1 MAQAGRAKAD
11 KPDWTGNDG
20 LSGGPEEFPPIASS
34 KQENHVIVL
43 GYKLLGIYVVEK
55 LTEMGLPYVVI
66 VRDESQ
72 LPALHKSHIPALASP
87 IAKSFETLK
96 AAGASRATAIIATF
110 DDDGDNLLA
119 ILNAK
124 KINPG
129 MRAITVINDKDMAE
143 AATASGADI
152 VIAPYELTGQLLAL
166 STVSKGISAIFVK
179 GSFKSKQIS
188 QFVIDGAG
196 KASYPELNKV
206 APIVMVSREGKTVM
220 NPHEEFGLE
229 RGDIIYAVTDGDSL
243 VALEKVLLTRR
254 MVSSSDGDGP
264 RTGGRRLARLGA
276 TESFTT
282 RLNDLGDLVLYG
294 PLSIIRHIWIQ
305 IMLLAFMF
313 GFGTAIFSYYQ
324 HLNLLTAFLGS
335 VSTITTIGIYNPGII
350 GMAPSEQ
357 VLLAITFIVSVGLAA
372 SVIQGIVTSVT
383 GRETLRERSVTRM
396 IGRVQGHVI
405 VAGYNYLGKYAVEW
419 LDEMKVDHV
428 IITVDPSLARSLQL
442 SGELAIHESASRPF
456 QALREAGA
464 HRAST
469 LVCALDDDG
478 DNLLVAMSARKQ
490 SNDLRILTVVTDR
503 DLAESAKASSDID
516 VVFPIFDIVA
526 SILAFSA
533 IAPEV
538 VGIFIAPPLSP
549 DIGRV
554 SRYVTEFVV
563 GPTGRAMVT
572 FKALNEVAPVLL
584 VVRNGEIVPHPDD
597 EFQVRTGDSLLV
609 MTPSRDSIEKF
620 RAALATLRTA

>member
-1 MAQAGRAKAD
+1 MVE
-11 KPDWTGNDG
+11 
-20 LSGGPEEFPPIASS
+20 LSEAPEDFSPAAAS
-34 KQENHVIVL
+34 KLENHIIVL

-55 LTEMGLPYVVI
+55 LKEMGLPYIVI

-72 LPALHKSHIPALASP
+72 LPAIHKSHIPALASP

-96 AAGASRATAIIATF
+96 EAGASKATALIATF

-129 MRAITVINDKDMAE
+129 VRAITVINDRDTGE

-166 STVSKGISAIFVK
+166 ATVSKGVSAVFVK

-196 KASYPELNKV
+196 KASYRELNRI
-206 APIVMVSREGKTVM
+206 APIVMVSRGGRTVM
-220 NPHEEFGLE
+220 NPDEGFGLE
-229 RGDIIYAVTDGDSL
+229 LGDIIYALTDVDSL
-243 VALEKVLLTRR
+243 VALEKELIRKR
-254 MVSSSDGDGP
+254 MVSSSDVEGP

-276 TESFTT
+276 RESVSS
-282 RLNDLGDLVLYG
+282 RLNDLGYLVLYG
-294 PLSIIRHIWIQ
+294 PLSILRHVWIQ
-305 IMLLAFMF
+305 IILLAAMF
-313 GFGTAIFSYYQ
+313 GVGTAIFAYYQ
-324 HLNLLTAFLGS
+324 HLNFLTSFLGA
-335 VSTITTIGIYNPGII
+335 VSTVTTIGIYAPNII
-350 GMAPSEQ
+350 GMAASEQ
-357 VLLAITFIVSVGLAA
+357 VLLALTFIVSVGIAA

-383 GRETLRERSVTRM
+383 SRESLRERGMTRK
-396 IGRVQGHVI
+396 IGHERGHVI
-405 VAGYNYLGKYAVEW
+405 VAGFNYLGQYAVEW
-419 LDEMKVDHV
+419 LDEMKVNYV
-428 IITVDPSLARSLQL
+428 IITEDPSVAHSLQL
-442 SGELAIHESASRPF
+442 SGELAIHTSGSRPF
-456 QALREAGA
+456 LALREAGV

-469 LVCALDDDG
+469 LVCALDDDS

-490 SNDLRILTVVTDR
+490 NNDLRILTVVTDR

-533 IAPEV
+533 VAHEV

-549 DIGRV
+549 DLGRA
-554 SRYVTEFVV
+554 SRYVAEFMV
-563 GPTGRAMVT
+563 GPTGRAGTT

-584 VVRNGEIVPHPDD
+584 VTRNGGIIPNPGDD
-597 EFQVRTGDSLLV
+597 FQVQAGDSLLV

-620 RAALATLRTA
+620 RAALVAP